1 MGKKKK
7 GGGGKTVSSVY
18 LVSLGELM
26 TTLHSC
32 EPHFVRCLV
41 PNTHKKPGE
50 VEPPLIMHQ
59 LTCNGVLEG
68 IRICMR
74 GFPNRMIYPD
84 FKGRYAI
91 LGAKEINSSGDNKTA
106 VYALM
111 DKIAFDRERY
121 RLGHTLVFF
130 RAGAL
135 AGLEEARDELVIKW
149 VRYMQGEVFK
159 RIRGAVYEKKRDQR
173 ELIKV
178 AQRNFRKYLAMRDW
192 GWFVVIQKTR
202 PLIGMPNPEV
212 ELRLLEEEANA
223 VWGKYDEQV
232 KTKERLLQENITI
245 EEEKKELLKTL
256 EKEQGNLSIYH
267 DKQAK

>member
-1 MGKKKK
+1 MNAHFAIIHYAGTVSYNVTGWLEKNKDPVNDTVVDVLKRASNELLVTLWADHPGQSSPPEEPAGKKKKKK
-7 GGGGKTVSSVY
+7 GGAKTVSSVY

-26 TTLHSC
+26 TTLHST
-32 EPHFVRCLV
+32 EPHFIRCIV

-74 GFPNRMIYPD
+74 GFPNRMLYPD

-111 DKIAFDRERY
+111 DKIEFGRERY

-135 AGLEEARDELVIKW
+135 AFLEEKRDDIVLRLL
-149 VRYMQGEVFK
+149 RYLQGQSLM
-159 RIRGAVYEKKRDQR
+159 RIRQKVYQIKYDQR
-173 ELIKV
+173 ELLV
-178 AQRNFRKYLAMRDW
+178 VCQRQFRKYMQMRYSES
-192 GWFVVIQKTR
+192 FVIIQKNSSFDW
-202 PLIGMPNPEV
+202 I
-212 ELRLLEEEANA
+212 A
-223 VWGKYDEQV
+223 
-232 KTKERLLQENITI
+232 
-245 EEEKKELLKTL
+245 
-256 EKEQGNLSIYH
+256 
-267 DKQAK
+267 